1 MNLKSQVVNSNPANQ
16 IKFESPKSSLALKRF
31 IVILLT
37 NLNLRKLK
45 IKVLLLY
52 LANSCFYNYK
62 HFPYI
67 PSQHYVLQNHRKNKD
82 IVITKPDQGNGVV
95 MPD

>member
-1 MNLKSQVVNSNPANQ
+1 MNHKSQVFNSNPANQ

-31 IVILLT
+31 IVIVLT
-37 NLNLRKLK
+37 HLNLRKLK

-52 LANSCFYNYK
+52 LTNSCFYNYK
-62 HFPYI
+62 PFL
-67 PSQHYVLQNHRKNKD
+67 SLLYVLQNHRKNKD

-95 MPD
+95 ILD